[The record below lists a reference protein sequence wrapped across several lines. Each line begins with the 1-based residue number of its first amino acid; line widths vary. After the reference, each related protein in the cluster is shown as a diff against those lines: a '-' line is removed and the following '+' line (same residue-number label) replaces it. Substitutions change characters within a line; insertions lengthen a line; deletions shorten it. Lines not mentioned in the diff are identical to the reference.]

1 MSVIKGYSV
10 IGGIALMSALSNSV
24 LAESLIDTFA
34 LTPGDQVIETGVN
47 NCLGAYHAMN
57 ERMLDKLSGFDVGI
71 GIGVR
76 LSPKEHREAIDA
88 LKDFWDKNAHRYS
101 PDNSALNSELKLL
114 RDALNAANQRYLR
127 RGADEGYM
135 KSLSRTHSDFISE
148 RFRLRE
154 QLDDVT
160 YAWAQ
165 CPANRAGAATCR
177 GEAIR
182 QLEAYFQDAHK
193 QLGKFLPRM
202 MNAYVPMESE
212 WWVACRAPDF
222 TGAR

>member
-1 MSVIKGYSV
+1 MTAVKGYL
-10 IGGIALMSALSNSV
+10 ICGIALTTALSNAVS
-24 LAESLIDTFA
+24 AESLIDAFA
-34 LTPGDQVIETGVN
+34 LTPGDKVIETSVN
-47 NCLGAYHAMN
+47 DCLGVYHTMN

-71 GIGVR
+71 GTGVR
-76 LSPKEHREAIDA
+76 LYPKEHREAMDA
-88 LKDFWDKNAHRYS
+88 LKDFWDRNAHRYS
-101 PDNSALNSELKLL
+101 PNDSALNSELQTL

-127 RGADEGYM
+127 TGADEWYM
-135 KSLSRTHSDFISE
+135 KSLSRSHSDFISE

-165 CPANRAGAATCR
+165 CPAKPAEAAACR

-193 QLGKFLPRM
+193 QLGQFLPRM
-202 MNAYVPMESE
+202 INAYVPMENE